1 MNSTKPIVSQ
11 TPLGARELKKL
22 WLVHQ
27 QIRTW
32 SDLVDEMWKSEEP
45 LETAEIVLEE
55 AVQRL
60 TTPTAVVQN
69 QAVLLVE

>member
-1 MNSTKPIVSQ
+1 MNSTKPLASQ
-11 TPLGARELKKL
+11 KPLGAKELKKL

-27 QIRTW
+27 QIRPW
-32 SDLVDEMWKSEEP
+32 SDLVDEMWQSKKP

-60 TTPTAVVQN
+60 TTPAEVVQDRTG
-69 QAVLLVE
+69 

>member
-1 MNSTKPIVSQ
+1 MNLTKPLMSQ
-11 TPLGARELKKL
+11 KPLEDKELKKL

-27 QIRTW
+27 QVRPW
-32 SDLVDEMWKSEEP
+32 SDLVDEMWKSKKP

-60 TTPTAVVQN
+60 TTPAEVAQDRTGQFC
-69 QAVLLVE
+69 